1 MPDENIPTPHFLSKD
16 LAGKYETLLKVSHQA
31 EPDLRQIAQ
40 LVQDVPIL
48 KRRILSVANG
58 ASHGLRRRV
67 TSTQQAVSLLGADRI
82 REIAQLILIENR
94 HVGPPPPRGT
104 TALP

>member
-1 MPDENIPTPHFLSKD
+1 MADDNIPTPHFLSKD
-16 LAGKYETLLKVSHQA
+16 LAGKYETLLEVSREA

-58 ASHGLRRRV
+58 ASHGLTRQV
-67 TSTQQAVSLLGADRI
+67 TSTQQAVSLLGAHRI
-82 REIAQLILIENR
+82 QELAKLILIENR
-94 HVGPPPPRGT
+94 HIGPPAPRGRQN
-104 TALP
+104 PD